1 MRRLVA
7 IVLCLW
13 GALLSCGTVAADLA
27 EGRDFKLLNPP
38 LAAERHKVEVT
49 EFFWY
54 GCPHCFNL
62 DPLAI
67 AWAQRLPPDVSF
79 RRVPAAFA
87 DGKWVSG
94 ARLYYA
100 LEAMNLL
107 ERMHP
112 EVFKAIHVERK
123 RLDKEDALAAWVAGK
138 GIKPEDF
145 LAAWRSFGVQ
155 SRVRQAVELTRRA
168 GITGVPAMVVDGR
181 YQAITPATNV
191 ELLGLVDRLIER
203 ARAERGQK

>member
-1 MRRLVA
+1 MRRLV
-7 IVLCLW
+7 VLAACLFSV
-13 GALLSCGTVAADLA
+13 AFSLGTQAAELA
-27 EGRDFKLLNPP
+27 EGKDFTVLNPP
-38 LAAERHKVEVT
+38 LAADRSRVEVT

-67 AWAQRLPPDVSF
+67 AWAQRLPADVIF
-79 RRVPAAFA
+79 RRVPAAYA

-107 ERMHP
+107 DRLHP
-112 EVFKAIHVERK
+112 EAFRAIQVERK
-123 RLDKEDALAAWVAGK
+123 RLDKEDVLAAWVASK
-138 GIKPEDF
+138 GIKPDDF
-145 LAAWRSFGVQ
+145 LAAWSSFGVQ

-168 GITGVPAMVVDGR
+168 GLTGVPAMVVDGR
-181 YQAITPATNV
+181 YQAVMPATHG
-191 ELLGLVDRLIER
+191 ELLALVDRLIAH
-203 ARAERGQK
+203 ARVDRGQK